1 MMKIGFKLP
10 NCAGVLC
17 EPEWATPATLVDLTH
32 LAQSLGY
39 DSLWLHDHLLPPD
52 EVQLACPDFHEPL
65 MTIAHL
71 ASLVPAIQFGVATI
85 VLPLRDPLLLARQ
98 ASTLHAFLPGRL
110 ILGVG
115 IGRYESEF
123 LASGSSLFRR
133 RGKVTNE
140 YLELLRALWQPGVT
154 HFEGEFRSVKGAR
167 FYPKPNG
174 QNGVP
179 IWVGGN
185 APAAVRRAAWLGDG
199 YVPAA
204 KLAEEIRA
212 DRQMLHEEMAKAGR
226 DPAGFPVG
234 LSLTVELMRPSDSQV
249 EDLEERGM
257 HGHARDRIVRGHPEQ
272 VAARLNEFGEVG
284 VNHLLLSFRAND
296 LSELKE
302 RMAWFVEDVRPL
314 LHVTA

>member
-1 MMKIGFKLP
+1 
-10 NCAGVLC
+10 
-17 EPEWATPATLVDLTH
+17 
-32 LAQSLGY
+32 
-39 DSLWLHDHLLPPD
+39 
-52 EVQLACPDFHEPL
+52 
-65 MTIAHL
+65 
-71 ASLVPAIQFGVATI
+71 
-85 VLPLRDPLLLARQ
+85 
-98 ASTLHAFLPGRL
+98 
-110 ILGVG
+110 
-115 IGRYESEF
+115 
-123 LASGSSLFRR
+123 
-133 RGKVTNE
+133 
-140 YLELLRALWQPGVT
+140 
-154 HFEGEFRSVKGAR
+154 
-167 FYPKPNG
+167 
-174 QNGVP
+174 
-179 IWVGGN
+179 
-185 APAAVRRAAWLGDG
+185 VRRAAWLGDG

-314 LHVTA
+314 LHVMA